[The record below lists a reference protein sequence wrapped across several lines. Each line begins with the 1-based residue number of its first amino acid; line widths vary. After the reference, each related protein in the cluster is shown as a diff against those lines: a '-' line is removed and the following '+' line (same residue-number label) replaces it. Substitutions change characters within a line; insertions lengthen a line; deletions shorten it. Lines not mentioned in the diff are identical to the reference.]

1 MKIDK
6 TEIAFV
12 IVAGVLS
19 LGLVVGPAHA
29 SPRPAA
35 PQNQQ
40 NPQSAEQQDVGPE
53 SQIFVGTVSRI
64 PEDNPAP
71 SKTWMIYDDSHR
83 ANFFLDDPNDAAR
96 FEGERA
102 KVEGTL
108 DGTDHAIRV
117 ESIHLFRPQ
126 TFASMGK

>member
-40 NPQSAEQQDVGPE
+40 NPQSAEQQDDGPDPRY
-53 SQIFVGTVSRI
+53 SW
-64 PEDNPAP
+64 AP
-71 SKTWMIYDDSHR
+71 SPEFPKIIRHHR
-83 ANFFLDDPNDAAR
+83 KP
-96 FEGERA
+96 G
-102 KVEGTL
+102 
-108 DGTDHAIRV
+108 
-117 ESIHLFRPQ
+117 
-126 TFASMGK
+126 